1 MGPEYYTVFSFAS
14 ISVGL
19 SRAPVAETKKRV
31 ILKQRAWAKKH
42 LKDSDM
48 SPGLSYIKMFS
59 VIQYEASYHTNKMHS
74 VSASILIKK
83 ITCEPFG

>member
-1 MGPEYYTVFSFAS
+1 
-14 ISVGL
+14 
-19 SRAPVAETKKRV
+19 
-31 ILKQRAWAKKH
+31 
-42 LKDSDM
+42 M